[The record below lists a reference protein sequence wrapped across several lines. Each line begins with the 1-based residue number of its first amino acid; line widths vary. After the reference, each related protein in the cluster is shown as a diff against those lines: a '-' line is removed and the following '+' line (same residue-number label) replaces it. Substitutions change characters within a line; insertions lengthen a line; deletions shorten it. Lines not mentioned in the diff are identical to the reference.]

1 MKLPPPFKFLLIATV
16 PVLVGWRPLLKTF
29 SLAWQNEAYTHILLI
44 LPIAL
49 AMVYLEWPTVQAQ
62 LAPGWRAAFVLMAA
76 AVALAAYGQWKF
88 TADVQLAVEM
98 LAVVLWWVGA
108 FIGCFGARVSKS
120 LIFPL
125 CFLFWMVPFPTS
137 LVNAIISLLQQ
148 GSAYA
153 AQWMFTMVGVPV
165 WQNGIRLTIPGL
177 TVEVAQE
184 CSSIRSSLI
193 LFVTTM
199 VLAQVFLRSSWR
211 KALVIVVAV
220 PLSVAKNGLR
230 IFTIAMLG
238 THVDPGFLTGRLHR
252 HGGVIFLAIAIAVIF
267 LLLWIL
273 RDEPETGGFRSRALP
288 AAK

>member
-193 LFVTTM
+193 LFVTTI
-199 VLAQVFLRSSWR
+199 LPSPRFSCA
-211 KALVIVVAV
+211 
-220 PLSVAKNGLR
+220 
-230 IFTIAMLG
+230 
-238 THVDPGFLTGRLHR
+238 R
-252 HGGVIFLAIAIAVIF
+252 HGERR
-267 LLLWIL
+267 W
-273 RDEPETGGFRSRALP
+273 
-288 AAK
+288 